1 MAPIRWATAVLLA
14 VLATVAGDASA
25 QDAERGA
32 RLFASTR
39 GETGRPVGNCVA
51 CHANIAALREM
62 IRNRGGKV
70 DSARSIFSLL
80 DRAIAGAQP
89 GAAGAKAQFRGVLSP
104 QDLRD
109 LAAYLAQA
117 KAT

>member
-1 MAPIRWATAVLLA
+1 MAPIRWATAALLA

-32 RLFASTR
+32 RLFANTR

-51 CHANIAALREM
+51 CHANIGALREM

-80 DRAIAGAQP
+80 RKVTRLAPLSRRASRTRS
-89 GAAGAKAQFRGVLSP
+89 KVS
-104 QDLRD
+104 
-109 LAAYLAQA
+109 
-117 KAT
+117 